1 MDTENQVMDLNHR
14 VTIVESKIE
23 TIDRHLITQAGILTT
38 IQEDL
43 HKIALTIASAKGW
56 MVAILGTGAIISTVM
71 NWIIKLSEH

>member
-23 TIDRHLITQAGILTT
+23 TIDKHLITQATILST

-43 HKIALTIASAKGW
+43 HKIALTIASGKGW
-56 MVAILGTGAIISTVM
+56 IIGILGAGALVNTVA
-71 NWIIKLSEH
+71 NWLVKITR